1 MDTYY
6 IGGKFVQEDSAQL
19 SAKDI
24 IFKDYTDTYGQ
35 EKVS

>member
-6 IGGKFVQEDSAQL
+6 IDGEFVEENSAQL

-35 EKVS
+35 GKVS